1 MTEEPDV
8 YKRRRIMK
16 DLAEGKFTPEGI
28 AFLTSSAET
37 MQSVYGNLETISRED
52 ASSGR
57 MLEASCHGET
67 RQYFV
72 PRDSAWINAKR
83 LRIDKAYRIFE
94 QDDTTLIVREVQN
107 SLELQV
113 IQKGY
118 LQEISRILTEIK
130 KNKRNEK

>member
-16 DLAEGKFTPEGI
+16 DLAEGKFTPDGI
-28 AFLTSSAET
+28 AFLANSAET
-37 MQSVYGNLETISRED
+37 MQSVYGNLETISKED

-72 PRDSAWINAKR
+72 PGDCAWINGKGI
-83 LRIDKAYRIFE
+83 RIDKAYRIFE
-94 QDDTTLIVREVQN
+94 QDDTTLTVREIQS
-107 SLELQV
+107 SLETQAV
-113 IQKGY
+113 IQGY
-118 LQEISRILTEIK
+118 MQEIRKILD
-130 KNKRNEK
+130 KNKKTEE

>member
-52 ASSGR
+52 VSGR

-72 PRDSAWINAKR
+72 PSDCAWINGKGI
-83 LRIDKAYRIFE
+83 RIDKAYRIFE
-94 QDDTTLIVREVQN
+94 QDDTTLTVREVQS
-107 SLELQV
+107 SLETQA
-113 IQKGY
+113 ICKGY
-118 LQEISRILTEIK
+118 MQEIERILY
-130 KNKRNEK
+130 KNKQTKE